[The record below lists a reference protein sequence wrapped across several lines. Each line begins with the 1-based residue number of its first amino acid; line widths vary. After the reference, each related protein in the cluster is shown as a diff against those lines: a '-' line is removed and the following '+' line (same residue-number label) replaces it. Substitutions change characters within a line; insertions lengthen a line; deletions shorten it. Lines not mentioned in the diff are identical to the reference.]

1 MKFLFCPRLQ
11 FSTYFQSQN
20 WKKLVRAATRSE
32 TAIFKRS
39 CADTMQ
45 SQVTQPLDD
54 RDIMWIKHQLFFG
67 LGAGLI
73 AKMFLKD
80 HPGFGCNHGA
90 LKLRIRRI
98 HKDMCQR
105 RNVQKNGTGKVDNEP
120 GAPWTT
126 KETECL
132 KGLLSLD
139 YLSWPQR
146 AVLLNNECNSSRTGD
161 GLRQHH
167 LKMQKEIR
175 EKERQ
180 DFDEFI
186 ENMPLSEKERQ
197 DFDEFMDVIQNET
210 AGAAVGDF
218 DHLLVDVAP
227 LPATTWNPYEKLC

>member
-54 RDIMWIKHQLFFG
+54 RDIMWIKHKLLFG
-67 LGAGLI
+67 LSAGQI

-90 LKLRIRRI
+90 LKLRIKRI
-98 HKDMCQR
+98 HVDMCQR

-120 GAPWTT
+120 RAPWTT

-139 YLSWPQR
+139 YLTWTQR
-146 AVLLNNECNSSRTGD
+146 AVLLNKECNSSRTGD

-167 LKMQKEIR
+167 LKMQKE
-175 EKERQ
+175 
-180 DFDEFI
+180 
-186 ENMPLSEKERQ
+186 RQ
-197 DFDEFMDVIQNET
+197 DFDEFMDKIQNIPTSEI
-210 AGAAVGDF
+210 AGAAVSAFSEACDGDF
-218 DHLLVDVAP
+218 HHLLFDCEP
-227 LPATTWNPYEKLC
+227 LPDTTWNPYEKLC